1 MRLVFVIIKII
12 VFTYLED
19 CITIMQRSNFGSKL
33 GIVLA
38 TAGSAVGLGNIWRFP
53 TMTGE
58 NGGAAF
64 ILIYIVF
71 VFLLGIPGMLAEFV
85 IGRNAH
91 TNAPRAFRIHGGK
104 TPFAGIGY
112 VGVLGGMIVFG
123 FYSVIAGWCMHY
135 LYASLLSNIHGT
147 PDEIVKYFTNF
158 STGTWEPLMWTALF
172 MLMTHLV
179 VWGGVNKGIERCAK
193 TLMPLLFIVLIIIVV
208 ASLCVPDA
216 QKGIEF
222 LFKPDFSKIT
232 PSTVLAALG
241 QAFFTLSLGV
251 ACLATYA
258 SYFDE
263 NVNMTRSAVQIAL
276 VDTLIAILAG
286 LMIFPAAF
294 SVGVEPDAGPS
305 LIFITLP
312 NVFQSAFSFFPG
324 ASYIISV
331 LFYGLL
337 VLAALT
343 STISM
348 HEIGTA
354 FFTEEMKLSR
364 GWAATI
370 VSVLC
375 FVIAI
380 LSSLS
385 FGVLS
390 DIHIMDKGFL
400 DFFDYL
406 TGQIIMP
413 VCALLTCVLVGWYM
427 PKTTVYNE
435 LTNKGTVTTKVFN
448 LIFFAIRFICP
459 IGIAI
464 IFLNLFGII

>member
-1 MRLVFVIIKII
+1 MA
-12 VFTYLED
+12 
-19 CITIMQRSNFGSKL
+19 RSNFGTKL

-38 TAGSAVGLGNIWRFP
+38 TAGSAVGLGNVWRFP

-64 ILIYIVF
+64 IFIYVAC

-85 IGRNAH
+85 VGRRAH
-91 TNAPRAFRIHGGK
+91 TNAPRAYRKLGGK
-104 TPFAGIGY
+104 TLFAGVGY
-112 VGVLGGMIVFG
+112 VGVFGGMIIFG

-135 LYASLLSNIHGT
+135 LFASLMSDIHVT
-147 PDEIVKYFTNF
+147 PDEIVAYFHGF
-158 STGTWEPLMWTALF
+158 SSSVWAPLVWTAVF
-172 MLMTHLV
+172 MLLTHIV
-179 VWGGVNKGIERCAK
+179 VWGGVNKGIERCSK
-193 TLMPLLFIVLIIIVV
+193 ILMPLLFVVLVIIVI

-216 QKGIEF
+216 YKGVEF

-232 PSTVLAALG
+232 PETFLAALG

-258 SYFDE
+258 SYFGE
-263 NVNMTRSAVQIAL
+263 NVNLAKSAMQIAV
-276 VDTLIAILAG
+276 VDTIVAILAG

-294 SVGVEPDAGPS
+294 SVGVQPDAGPS

-324 ASYIISV
+324 GGYIVSI
-331 LFYGLL
+331 LFYALL

-348 HEIGTA
+348 PEIGTD
-354 FFTEEMKLSR
+354 FFTEELRLSR
-364 GWAATI
+364 GKAASI
-370 VSVLC
+370 VTVLC
-375 FVIAI
+375 FGVAI

-390 DIHIMDKGFL
+390 DVTLFDKPFL
-400 DFFDYL
+400 DFFDYI

-413 VCALLTCVLVGWYM
+413 IGALLTCLLVGWYM
-427 PKTTVYNE
+427 PKTSVYEE
-435 LTNKGTVTTKVFN
+435 LTNRGTVARKLFPV
-448 LIFFAIRFICP
+448 IFFAIRYICP
-459 IGIAI
+459 ICITL
-464 IFLNLFGII
+464 IFLNLLGIV

>member
-1 MRLVFVIIKII
+1 MA
-12 VFTYLED
+12 
-19 CITIMQRSNFGSKL
+19 RSNFGSKL

-53 TMTGE
+53 TMTGQ

-64 ILIYIVF
+64 LLIYIVF
-71 VFLLGIPGMLAEFV
+71 VFMLGIPGMLAEFV
-85 IGRNAH
+85 IGRRAH
-91 TNAPRAFRIHGGK
+91 TNAPRAYRMFGGK

-112 VGVLGGMIVFG
+112 VGVLGGMLVFG
-123 FYSVIAGWCMHY
+123 FYSVIAGWCVHY
-135 LYASLLSNIHGT
+135 LYASLTSQLNGS
-147 PDEIVKYFTNF
+147 PEQIVDYFQTF
-158 STGTWEPLMWTALF
+158 SSATWEPLVWTAMF
-172 MLMTHLV
+172 MLLTHLV

-216 QKGIEF
+216 YKGIEF

-232 PSTVLAALG
+232 PTTVLAALG

-263 NVNMTRSAVQIAL
+263 EVNMTRSAVQIAL

-294 SVGVEPDAGPS
+294 SVGVEADAGPS

-312 NVFQSAFSFFPG
+312 NVFQSAFSFIPG
-324 ASYIISV
+324 AGYVISV

-354 FFTEEMKLSR
+354 FFTEELKLTR

-370 VSVLC
+370 VTILC
-375 FVIAI
+375 FGVAV

-385 FGVLS
+385 FGVLQ
-390 DIHIMDKGFL
+390 DVKIMDKGFL
-400 DFFDYL
+400 DFFDFI

-413 VCALLTCVLVGWYM
+413 VCALLTCLFVGWYI
-427 PKTTVYNE
+427 PKTVVYEE
-435 LTNKGTVTTKVFN
+435 LTNKGTVTTKLFKVV
-448 LIFFAIRFICP
+448 FFAIRYICP
-459 IGIAI
+459 VCITIV
-464 IFLNLFGII
+464 FLNLFGII

>member
-1 MRLVFVIIKII
+1 M
-12 VFTYLED
+12 E
-19 CITIMQRSNFGSKL
+19 RSNFGSKL

-58 NGGAAF
+58 KGGAAF
-64 ILIYIVF
+64 ILIYIAF
-71 VFLLGIPGMLAEFV
+71 VFLLGIPGMLAEFI

-91 TNAPRAFRIHGGK
+91 TNAPRAYRKLGGK
-104 TPFAGIGY
+104 TPFACIGY
-112 VGVLGGMIVFG
+112 VGVLAGMIIYG

-135 LYASLLSNIHGT
+135 LYASLLSNINGDT
-147 PDEIVKYFTNF
+147 QEIVSYFTNF
-158 STGTWEPLMWTALF
+158 SSSTWEPIFWTGVF

-179 VWGGVNKGIERCAK
+179 IWGGVNKGIERCAK
-193 TLMPLLFIVLIIIVV
+193 TLMPLLFIVLIIIVI
-208 ASLCVPDA
+208 ASLCVPNA
-216 QKGIEF
+216 HKGVEF

-232 PSTVLAALG
+232 PDTILAALG

-258 SYFDE
+258 SYFNE

-294 SVGVEPDAGPS
+294 SVGVQPDAGSS

-364 GWAATI
+364 GWSATI
-370 VSVLC
+370 VSVAC
-375 FVIAI
+375 FVVAV

-385 FGVLS
+385 FGVLH
-390 DIHIMDKGFL
+390 DVLIFGKGFF
-400 DFFDYL
+400 DFFNYV

-413 VCALLTCVLVGWYM
+413 ICALLTCILIGWYV

-435 LTNKGTVTTKVFN
+435 LTNKGTVSTKIFK
-448 LIFFAIRFICP
+448 LIFFAIRYICP
-459 IGIAI
+459 IGIAV

>member
-1 MRLVFVIIKII
+1 MA
-12 VFTYLED
+12 
-19 CITIMQRSNFGSKL
+19 RSNFGSKL
-33 GIVLA
+33 GVVLA

-64 ILIYIVF
+64 ILVYLVF
-71 VFLLGIPGMLAEFV
+71 VFLLGVPAMLAEFSV
-85 IGRNAH
+85 GRKAH
-91 TNAPRAFRIHGGK
+91 TNAPRAFRMVGGR
-104 TPFAGIGY
+104 TPFAAIGY
-112 VGVLGGMIVFG
+112 VGALGSMIIFG

-135 LYASLLSNIHGT
+135 LYASLLSSIHGT
-147 PDEIVKYFTNF
+147 PEDIVQYFQTF
-158 STGTWEPLMWTALF
+158 SSNAWQPLLWTAIF
-172 MLMTHLV
+172 MLLTHLV
-179 VWGGVNKGIERCAK
+179 IWGGVNKGIERCSKAM
-193 TLMPLLFIVLIIIVV
+193 MPLLFIILIIIVI

-216 QKGIEF
+216 YTGIEF
-222 LFKPDFSKIT
+222 LFKPDFGKVNA
-232 PSTVLAALG
+232 STLLSAMG

-263 NVNMTRSAVQIAL
+263 NVNMTKSAVQIAL
-276 VDTLIAILAG
+276 IDTVIAILAG

-294 SVGVEPDAGPS
+294 SVGVQPDAGPS

-312 NVFQSAFSFFPG
+312 NVFQSAFAFFPG
-324 ASYIISV
+324 ASYVISI

-354 FFTEEMKLSR
+354 FLNEEFNISR
-364 GWAATI
+364 GRAATI
-370 VSVLC
+370 VTVSCFSVA
-375 FVIAI
+375 V

-385 FGVLS
+385 LGVLS
-390 DIHIMDKGFL
+390 DIKVFGMGFL
-400 DFFDYL
+400 DFFDFF

-413 VCALLTCVLVGWYM
+413 VCGLLTCILVGWYM
-427 PKTTVYNE
+427 PKTEVYAE
-435 LTNKGTVTTKVFN
+435 LTNKGTVSTTIFK
-448 LIFFAIRFICP
+448 LIFFAIRYICP
-459 IGIAI
+459 IGITV
-464 IFLNLFGII
+464 IFLNLFGIL

>member
-1 MRLVFVIIKII
+1 MRVQNLFC
-12 VFTYLED
+12 TYRL
-19 CITIMQRSNFGSKL
+19 TMKRSNFGSKL

-53 TMTGE
+53 TMTGQ

-64 ILIYIVF
+64 ILIYIAF
-71 VFLLGIPGMLAEFV
+71 VFLLGIPGVLSEFV
-85 IGRNAH
+85 IGRKAH
-91 TNAPRAFRIHGGK
+91 TNAPRAYRMLGGK

-112 VGVLGGMIVFG
+112 VGVLGGMLVFG
-123 FYSVIAGWCMHY
+123 FYSVIAGWCVHY
-135 LYASLLSNIHGT
+135 LYASLTSQLNGS
-147 PDEIVKYFTNF
+147 PEQIVNYFETF
-158 STGTWEPLMWTALF
+158 SSSVYEPLIWTALF
-172 MLMTHLV
+172 MLLTHLV

-216 QKGIEF
+216 YKGIEF

-232 PSTVLAALG
+232 PSTILAALG

-312 NVFQSAFSFFPG
+312 NVFQSAFSFVPG
-324 ASYIISV
+324 ASYVISV

-354 FFTEEMKLSR
+354 FFTEELKLTR

-370 VSVLC
+370 VTVLC
-375 FVIAI
+375 FGVAV

-385 FGVLS
+385 FGLLKDV
-390 DIHIMDKGFL
+390 HIMDKGFL
-400 DFFDYL
+400 DFFDFI
-406 TGQIIMP
+406 TGQVIMP
-413 VCALLTCVLVGWYM
+413 VCALLTCLLVGWYV
-427 PKTTVYNE
+427 PKTTVYDE
-435 LTNKGTVTTKVFN
+435 LTNKGTVTTKLFEV
-448 LIFFAIRFICP
+448 IFFAIRYICP
-459 IGIAI
+459 IGITI
-464 IFLNLFGII
+464 IFLNLFGVI

>member
-1 MRLVFVIIKII
+1 MK
-12 VFTYLED
+12 
-19 CITIMQRSNFGSKL
+19 RSNFGSKL

-53 TMTGE
+53 TMTGQ

-64 ILIYIVF
+64 LLIYIVF
-71 VFLLGIPGMLAEFV
+71 VFMLGIPGMLAEFV
-85 IGRNAH
+85 VGRKAH
-91 TNAPRAFRIHGGK
+91 TNAPRAFMTLGGK
-104 TPFAGIGY
+104 TPFAAIGY
-112 VGVLGGMIVFG
+112 VGVLGGMVIFG

-135 LYASLLSNIHGT
+135 LYASLTSQLNGS
-147 PDEIVKYFTNF
+147 PEQIVSYFQSF
-158 STGTWEPLMWTALF
+158 SSSTWKPLIWTAVF
-172 MLMTHLV
+172 MLLTHLV

-216 QKGIEF
+216 YKGIEF
-222 LFKPDFSKIT
+222 LFKPNFSKIT
-232 PSTVLAALG
+232 PSTMLAALG

-251 ACLATYA
+251 ACLTTYA
-258 SYFDE
+258 SYFDKD
-263 NVNMTRSAVQIAL
+263 VNMTRAGVQIAL

-312 NVFQSAFSFFPG
+312 NVFQSAFSFIPG
-324 ASYIISV
+324 ASYVISV
-331 LFYGLL
+331 MFYGLL

-354 FFTEEMKLSR
+354 FFTEELKLSR
-364 GWAATI
+364 GLGASI
-370 VSVLC
+370 VSICC
-375 FVIAI
+375 FGVAI

-385 FGVLS
+385 FGILS
-390 DIHIMDKGFL
+390 DVKIMDKGFL
-400 DFFDYL
+400 DFFDFI

-413 VCALLTCVLVGWYM
+413 ICGLLTCLMVGWYV
-427 PKTTVYNE
+427 PKTTVYEE
-435 LTNKGTVTTKVFN
+435 LTNKGTISTKVFN
-448 LIFFAIRFICP
+448 LILFAIRYICP
-459 IGIAI
+459 IGITI

>member
-1 MRLVFVIIKII
+1 MK
-12 VFTYLED
+12 
-19 CITIMQRSNFGSKL
+19 RSNFGSKL

-53 TMTGE
+53 TMTGQ

-64 ILIYIVF
+64 LLIYIVF
-71 VFLLGIPGMLAEFV
+71 VFMLGIPGMLAEFV
-85 IGRNAH
+85 IGRKAH
-91 TNAPRAFRIHGGK
+91 TNAPRAYRMLGGK

-112 VGVLGGMIVFG
+112 VGVLGGMLVFG

-135 LYASLLSNIHGT
+135 LCASITSQLNGS
-147 PDEIVKYFTNF
+147 PEQVVSYFQTF
-158 STGTWEPLMWTALF
+158 SSGTWEPLIWTALF
-172 MLMTHLV
+172 MLLTHLV

-193 TLMPLLFIVLIIIVV
+193 TLMPLLFIVLIVIVV

-216 QKGIEF
+216 YKGIEF

-232 PSTVLAALG
+232 PATILAALG

-263 NVNMTRSAVQIAL
+263 NVNMSRAAVQIAL

-294 SVGVEPDAGPS
+294 SVGVEADAGPS

-312 NVFQSAFSFFPG
+312 NVFQSAFSFVPG
-324 ASYIISV
+324 AGYVISV

-354 FFTEEMKLSR
+354 FFTEELKLTR

-370 VSVLC
+370 VTVLC
-375 FVIAI
+375 FGVAI

-385 FGVLS
+385 FGMLKDV
-390 DIHIMDKGFL
+390 HIMDKGFL
-400 DFFDYL
+400 DFFDFI
-406 TGQIIMP
+406 TGQVIMP
-413 VCALLTCVLVGWYM
+413 VCALLTCLLVGWYI
-427 PKTTVYNE
+427 PKTIVYDE
-435 LTNKGTVTTKVFN
+435 LTNKGTVTTKAFR
-448 LIFFAIRFICP
+448 LIFFAIRYICP
-459 IGIAI
+459 ICITI

>member
-1 MRLVFVIIKII
+1 MK
-12 VFTYLED
+12 
-19 CITIMQRSNFGSKL
+19 RSDFGSKL

-64 ILIYIVF
+64 IFIYVVF
-71 VFLLGIPGMLAEFV
+71 VFLLGIPGMLSEFV
-85 IGRNAH
+85 IGRRAH
-91 TNAPRAFRIHGGK
+91 TNAPRAYRLLGGK

-112 VGVLGGMIVFG
+112 VGVLGGMVIFG

-135 LYASLLSNIHGT
+135 LYASITSQLNGS
-147 PDEIVKYFTNF
+147 PEQIVNYFQTF
-158 STGTWEPLMWTALF
+158 SSSTYEPLLWTALF

-193 TLMPLLFIVLIIIVV
+193 TLMPLLFIVLIVIVI

-216 QKGIEF
+216 YKGIEF

-232 PSTVLAALG
+232 PSTILAALG

-258 SYFDE
+258 SYFGKE
-263 NVNMTRSAVQIAL
+263 VNMTRSAVQIAL

-312 NVFQSAFSFFPG
+312 NVFQSAFSSVPG
-324 ASYIISV
+324 ASYVISV
-331 LFYGLL
+331 MFYALL

-354 FFTEEMKLSR
+354 FFTEELKISR
-364 GWAATI
+364 GIAATI
-370 VSVLC
+370 VSVCC
-375 FVIAI
+375 FGVAI

-385 FGVLS
+385 FGVLQ
-390 DIHIMDKGFL
+390 DVKIMDMAFL
-400 DFFDYL
+400 DFFDFI
-406 TGQIIMP
+406 TGQMIMP
-413 VCALLTCVLVGWYM
+413 ICALLTCLLVGWYI
-427 PKTTVYNE
+427 PRTAVYEE
-435 LTNKGTVTTKVFN
+435 LTNNGTVSTRIFG

-459 IGIAI
+459 IGITI